1 MSVPVPYLLRARHA
15 ARPGRHKVGISQD
28 LPLRGSEGSN
38 GNGDRVQYAPSSWG
52 TQVGEGLVLLGEVG
66 EGFADDVTSELSLE
80 K

>member
-1 MSVPVPYLLRARHA
+1 MPGTLRG
-15 ARPGRHKVGISQD
+15 PGDRKLGTSQD
-28 LPLRGSEGSN
+28 LPLRASEGNS
-38 GNGDRVQYAPSSWG
+38 GNGDRVRYAPSSWG